1 MVAAIFA
8 LFVKPDQAPESPE
21 VAPDCPELAPWQPQ
35 PASGRP
41 QGGTAGQMDRRTYV
55 QIPPVFYRTSSPSG
69 VEVQNGKVE
78 EVERKDAEV

>member
-21 VAPDCPELAPWQPQ
+21 VAPESPELAPWQPQ

-55 QIPPVFYRTSSPSG
+55 QIPPVFYRTLSPFGAKAQKGSYDLPTM
-69 VEVQNGKVE
+69 ETIP
-78 EVERKDAEV
+78 